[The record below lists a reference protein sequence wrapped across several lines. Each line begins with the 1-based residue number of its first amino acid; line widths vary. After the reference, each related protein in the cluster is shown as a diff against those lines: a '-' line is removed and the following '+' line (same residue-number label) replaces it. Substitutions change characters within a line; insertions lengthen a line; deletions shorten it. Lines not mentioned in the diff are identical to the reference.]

1 MFELIKKAEQEHTI
15 IEITV
20 NNVGG
25 PTLLTGYVLKVD
37 ESYLFLKII
46 YIMVSLQ
53 VMF

>member
-20 NNVGG
+20 TNVGG

-37 ESYLFLKII
+37 ESYFIFEDYLYKNIFI
-46 YIMVSLQ
+46 
-53 VMF
+53 